1 MKTDCELFQGRLQAV
16 LDNEAPMSVL
26 ADHAERCAT
35 CRADAL
41 AAKHLS
47 AYRSPVP
54 AVPAGFA
61 ERIVARVGVER
72 RADTR
77 RRVLQVSAIAA
88 LAASLLVGISV
99 LRPPPP
105 TPLSPDPAPITAAAP
120 GVMKPLNEAR
130 EALVALTARA
140 AGDTL
145 KPAKNLLFAEVKS
158 SDPPADA
165 LSQVPEAA
173 LAGVEPLVSTPRRA
187 LNLFVRDLSNAAIP
201 RKSD

>member
-1 MKTDCELFQGRLQAV
+1 MKTECELFQERLQAV

-41 AAKHLS
+41 AAKRLS
-47 AYRSPVP
+47 AYHSPVP

-61 ERIVARVGVER
+61 ERIVARVSVER
-72 RADTR
+72 RAEAR
-77 RRVLQVSAIAA
+77 RRVLRVSMIAA
-88 LAASLLVGISV
+88 LAASLLVGLAI
-99 LRPPPP
+99 LRPPPTAP
-105 TPLSPDPAPITAAAP
+105 HSPKPAPIAAAAP
-120 GVMKPLNEAR
+120 GVMKPLNEAH
-130 EALVALTARA
+130 EAFVALTARA
-140 AGDTL
+140 ADDTL

-187 LNLFVRDLSNAAIP
+187 LNLFVRDLSNAAMP

>member
-1 MKTDCELFQGRLQAV
+1 MMTECELFQERLQAV
-16 LDNEAPMSVL
+16 LDNEAPMTVL

-35 CRADAL
+35 CRADVL
-41 AAKHLS
+41 AAKRLS
-47 AYRSPVP
+47 AYQSPVP
-54 AVPAGFA
+54 PVPAGFA
-61 ERIVARVGVER
+61 ERVVARISVER

-77 RRVLQVSAIAA
+77 RRVLKISAMAA
-88 LAASLLVGISV
+88 LAASLLVGISL
-99 LRPPPP
+99 LRPPPAAP
-105 TPLSPDPAPITAAAP
+105 RSPQPAPMMAAAP

-130 EALVALTARA
+130 EAFVALTARA
-140 AGDTL
+140 ADDTL

-187 LNLFVRDLSNAAIP
+187 LNLFVRDLSNATMP